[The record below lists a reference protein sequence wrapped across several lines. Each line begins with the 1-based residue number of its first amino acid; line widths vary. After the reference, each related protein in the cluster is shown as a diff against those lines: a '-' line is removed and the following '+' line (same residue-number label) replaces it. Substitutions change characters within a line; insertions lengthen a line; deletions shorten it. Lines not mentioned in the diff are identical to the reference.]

1 MSAQIVV
8 TFKAGGVAEVVGP
21 HGNRYAG
28 TYSERHGVWAPGSR
42 RSHTVGVHSGRL
54 AVVQHGIDT
63 MSLGHLDAEGVWTSD
78 RKGRGDANGPGWWWR
93 GLNIHDRRGPLLGC
107 VGLSSRDMLDLL
119 GEVQLW
125 TETAKPLGRHRD
137 TGWPILTVEVIHALG

>member
-1 MSAQIVV
+1 MIAQIVV

-54 AVVQHGIDT
+54 AVVQQGLEPQSRGYIGPDGWVADAT
-63 MSLGHLDAEGVWTSD
+63 GLG
-78 RKGRGDANGPGWWWR
+78 WR
-93 GLNIHDRRGPLLGC
+93 GLNIHDQRGPLLGC